1 MGEELPRIWQQS
13 RKTVIFITHS
23 ADEAIMLSDRIISM
37 GRPPQGIVADLK
49 VGLPRPRTAAVRG
62 LPRFA
67 ELGWRFVPCSQ
78 GLAAPIDGT
87 SMTQLMD
94 ERSEGYSGFAVAC
107 GELRCTHHSRL
118 GYRWL
123 A

>member
-49 VGLPRPRTAAVRG
+49 VGLPRPRTDCRDLRSWAG
-62 LPRFA
+62 DS
-67 ELGWRFVPCSQ
+67 C
-78 GLAAPIDGT
+78 LARKG
-87 SMTQLMD
+87 
-94 ERSEGYSGFAVAC
+94 
-107 GELRCTHHSRL
+107 
-118 GYRWL
+118 
-123 A
+123 